1 MARKKELQKDI
12 AQIQEAIAKKK
23 AIIGTK
29 RALTHLRTGKLVT
42 VFTTSNCPAS
52 VKEDVDYYTKLT
64 KCDVH
69 ELKYTNEELGV
80 LCKKPFSI
88 SVVGLLK

>member
-1 MARKKELQKDI
+1 MARKKEVQKDI
-12 AQIQEAIAKKK
+12 DQIQTSIAKKK
-23 AIIGTK
+23 AVIGTK
-29 RALTHLRTGKLVT
+29 RTLIYLRTGKLDKVFVT
-42 VFTTSNCPAS
+42 VNCPAS
-52 VKEDVDYYTKLT
+52 VQEDIKTYAPLAA
-64 KCDVH
+64 CDVH